1 MDVLHATQN
10 LVEKK
15 LTVVVLQRGSP
26 FHHHTIWTST
36 LAKRLPWNHLT
47 HPIFIKPIILEGS
60 GVLSTCHELFE
71 ASHEERWW
79 ELHPAD
85 WNRVSRWLEL
95 RTNWTFRG
103 SLFLVQIHQTLMESE
118 NLKQTVILLT
128 PTLDPGFRVPSDS
141 AGISG
146 SMPNP
151 WSSALCPVGF
161 QEPFLI
167 YILFIYIYS
176 TYVCIYIY
184 IITHIIC
191 NNKPNRG
198 FRWIW
203 LIIGYTGIPQYRT
216 FGSPRDHFWTTRK
229 SLSAF
234 ASGLA
239 GNGDMRVQPAKH
251 WDSTRFNQQT

>member
-167 YILFIYIYS
+167 YILFIYIY
-176 TYVCIYIY
+176 TVHMCVYIY
-184 IITHIIC
+184 IFC
-191 NNKPNRG
+191 L
-198 FRWIW
+198 
-203 LIIGYTGIPQYRT
+203 LIKLHCLLVMIK
-216 FGSPRDHFWTTRK
+216 SPC
-229 SLSAF
+229 
-234 ASGLA
+234 
-239 GNGDMRVQPAKH
+239 P
-251 WDSTRFNQQT
+251 WDSHWWFCLCHIPFSLLIWDPAVSISSEIT